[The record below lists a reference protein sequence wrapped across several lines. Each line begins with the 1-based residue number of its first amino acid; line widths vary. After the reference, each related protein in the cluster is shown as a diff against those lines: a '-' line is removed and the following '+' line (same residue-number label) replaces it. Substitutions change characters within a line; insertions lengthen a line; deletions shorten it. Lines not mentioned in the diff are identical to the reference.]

1 MTSNDAL
8 DEGRRFNLAGRFH
21 ERMREQPAGAAL
33 WVDGEVLSYAQLG
46 ERGARIAGWLS
57 ASGIGRGSRVGVLA
71 SRSVLAYSGIL
82 GVAWSGAAYVP
93 LSPRT
98 PAARL
103 RDLMRR
109 AELAALIVD
118 ASGLAALNGEALESL
133 PRHVLV
139 PRGARVSAAGSEVVG
154 EDALANVEPLQHPAA
169 SRPEDLAY
177 LMFTSGTTGAP
188 KGVMVTCGNVEHFI
202 GVVQERYSI
211 APGDRVS
218 QFFELTFD
226 LSVFDLFATW
236 SGGACLY
243 AIPDGERMA
252 AVRFIRAHELTVWFA
267 VPSAIAFLARVRAL
281 APDSMPSLRVSLF
294 CGEALPADS
303 AQQWRRAA
311 PNGVLENL
319 YGPTEATVA
328 CLAEPCSKEIRVTRD
343 RGVVAIGVPL
353 EDTHAVLL
361 DGEHRFVE
369 GGDVGELAL
378 CGPQI
383 AAGYWRDRELTAQSF
398 PTLDHPELGRR
409 VFYRTRDLACRDA
422 DGRFHFLGRADN
434 QVKIHGHRVELE
446 EIDAHLRAICG
457 SAAAAVAWP
466 VSNGLAE
473 GVVAFVAQSALAT
486 DEIRRRLKEL
496 VPWYMVPRTIVS
508 VPSLPLTA
516 NGKIDRAALRATL

>member
-21 ERMREQPAGAAL
+21 GRMREQPARAAL
-33 WVDGEVLSYAQLG
+33 WVDDEVLSYAELG
-46 ERGARIAGWLS
+46 ERAARIAGWLS
-57 ASGIGRGSRVGVLA
+57 ANGISHGARVGVLA
-71 SRSVLAYSGIL
+71 TRSVIAYSGIL
-82 GVAWSGAAYVP
+82 GVAWCGAAYVP

-103 RDLMRR
+103 RELMRR
-109 AELAALIVD
+109 AELDALIVD
-118 ASGLAALNGEALESL
+118 AAGLGAVTGEALESL
-133 PRHVLV
+133 PNHVLV
-139 PRGARVSAAGSEVVG
+139 PRGTNSKLPSASVVD
-154 EDALANVEPLQHPAA
+154 EASLSSVRPLEHPVAT
-169 SRPEDLAY
+169 SSDDLAY

-243 AIPDGERMA
+243 AIPETERMA
-252 AVRFIRAHELTVWFA
+252 AVKFVRVHELTVWFA
-267 VPSAIAFLARVRAL
+267 VPSAIAFLARVKAL

-294 CGEALPADS
+294 CGEALPAES
-303 AQQWRRAA
+303 ARQWRRAA

-328 CLAEPCSKEIRVTRD
+328 CLAEPCSDEIRVTRD
-343 RGVVAIGVPL
+343 RGTVAIGAPL
-353 EDTHAVLL
+353 DGTHAVLL

-369 GGDVGELAL
+369 GGDAGELAL

-383 AAGYWRDRELTAQSF
+383 AAGYWRDRDLTAQSF
-398 PTLDHPELGRR
+398 PTLEHPELGKR

-457 SAAAAVAWP
+457 AAAAAVAWP

-473 GVVAFVAQSALAT
+473 GVVAFVAQSALGA
-486 DEIRRRLKEL
+486 DEIRRQLKDL